1 MPFVFKCL
9 ALLTSI
15 AAAAAADK
23 DFHAPPAASMRQHQ
37 PNDKVTIGADPYVG
51 GLKVKDAFDKL
62 DPYRN
67 GVLPVLVVIENGS
80 DQTLRLE
87 NLRVQYVGPNGDK
100 VVATPADEV
109 KYLRGPSRPGMI
121 PGPVGGVKIL
131 SKKNPLDVWEIVGRG
146 FAAKMLPAGRTASG
160 FFYFATGIQKGSTIY
175 ISGITEAAS
184 GKELLFF
191 EIPLQ

>member
-23 DFHAPPAASMRQHQ
+23 DFHAPPASSLHQRQT
-37 PNDKVTIGADPYVG
+37 NEKVTIAVDPYVDG
-51 GLKVKDAFDKL
+51 PKVKDAFNKL

-67 GVLPVLVVIENGS
+67 GILPVLVVIENGS

-87 NLRVQYVGPNGDK
+87 NMRVQYAGPNGDK
-100 VVATPADEV
+100 VAATPAEDV
-109 KYLRGPSRPGMI
+109 KYLRGPNRPGMI

-175 ISGITEAAS
+175 LSGISEAAS
-184 GKELLFF
+184 GKELMFF